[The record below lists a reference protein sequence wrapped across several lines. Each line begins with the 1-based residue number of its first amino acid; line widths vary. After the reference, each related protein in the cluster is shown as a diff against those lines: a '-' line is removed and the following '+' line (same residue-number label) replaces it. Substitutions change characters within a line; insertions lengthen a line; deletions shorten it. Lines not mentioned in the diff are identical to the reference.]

1 MTPYDA
7 LIIGAGHNGLVT
19 AAYLARAGLRVL
31 ALERRPVVGGSCVTE
46 EVWPGYRVS
55 TAAYLCGLL
64 QPRIINDLD
73 LGYFGYE
80 ILPKDPAFFSPFP
93 DGRRL
98 FIWRDDHQT
107 AEEIAQFSQADAR
120 RYAEYEA
127 FLARLASFVEPW
139 LLTTPPD
146 VLRRTWRDLWQL
158 GRLGL
163 HTVRLPPRTL
173 AQALRLLTQSARD
186 FLDAWFDSPELKAA
200 LATDGVIG
208 ARGGAAPP
216 PTALGPL
223 PPPLGGGRGGGGGGG
238 GGVGGGGGGHP
249 QGRGRDEGDPGS
261 RRPAGLP
268 RGPGRGAGPTAPRHH
283 SCRAVHGLHRPR
295 VGRRPRGAAVAR
307 AVPRGHHPH
316 HLRSRV

>member
-80 ILPKDPAFFSPFP
+80 ILPKDPAFFSPFQ

-107 AEEIAQFSQADAR
+107 AEEIARFSQAAAR
-120 RYAEYEA
+120 RYAEDEA
-127 FLARLASFVEPW
+127 VLALLAPCCASRE
-139 LLTTPPD
+139 LTP
-146 VLRRTWRDLWQL
+146 
-158 GRLGL
+158 
-163 HTVRLPPRTL
+163 
-173 AQALRLLTQSARD
+173 AR
-186 FLDAWFDSPELKAA
+186 
-200 LATDGVIG
+200 ATAGVIG
-208 ARGGAAPP
+208 ARGGPSTPGTAYVLFHHCMGVAAGK
-216 PTALGPL
+216 AGLWGFV
-223 PPPLGGGRGGGGGGG
+223 RGGGGGVRGG
-238 GGVGGGGGGHP
+238 L
-249 QGRGRDEGDPGS
+249 GRAAPG
-261 RRPAGLP
+261 A
-268 RGPGRGAGPTAPRHH
+268 
-283 SCRAVHGLHRPR
+283 
-295 VGRRPRGAAVAR
+295 
-307 AVPRGHHPH
+307 
-316 HLRSRV
+316 

>member
-80 ILPKDPAFFSPFP
+80 ILPKDPAFFSPFQ

-107 AEEIAQFSQADAR
+107 AEEIARFSQADAR
-120 RYAEYEA
+120 RYADYEA

-146 VLRRTWRDLWQL
+146 VLRRTWGDLWQL

-186 FLDAWFDSPELKAA
+186 FLDAWFDSPELKAGLWGFVRGGMGAISEA
-200 LATDGVIG
+200 LAAAARSHGAEVRTGVEVAEVLVREG
-208 ARGGAAPP
+208 RARGVVLA
-216 PTALGPL
+216 
-223 PPPLGGGRGGGGGGG
+223 GG
-238 GGVGGGGGGHP
+238 
-249 QGRGRDEGDPGS
+249 EE
-261 RRPAGLP
+261 
-268 RGPGRGAGPTAPRHH
+268 
-283 SCRAVHGLHRPR
+283 
-295 VGRRPRGAAVAR
+295 
-307 AVPRGHHPH
+307 
-316 HLRSRV
+316 